1 MNIASSKNSSGD
13 FFDIKDILKTLGV
26 CISVSTVILSTS
38 VPISRNIVSNREA
51 YSNSNNSYSRDI
63 NSHEMIYI
71 TSAIEETIKK
81 ASPYQVENIKRSTIG
96 QKKDEFVMVDVYTK
110 SDDKDKFKLFE
121 AEGFVLSELPENYYV
136 RYF

>member
-1 MNIASSKNSSGD
+1 MNIVSSKNSSGD

-26 CISVSTVILSTS
+26 CISVSAVISTA
-38 VPISRNIVSNREA
+38 VPISRNIVNNREA
-51 YSNSNNSYSRDI
+51 YSNSNNSYSKDI